1 MQIST
6 IFSEFYSKIH
16 KNYLINCRYEHFSLP
31 PDPLPTPYLTTYPT
45 YSSPP
50 RTPETVTARTPCL
63 TFAAVGGGEGEFTP
77 LLPRPP
83 MPPGPLDL
91 THTTSLPMYDYV
103 LYLGRK
109 SK

>member
-63 TFAAVGGGEGEFTP
+63 TFAAVGGGGGGIHPTP
-77 LLPRPP
+77 SAPTYAPRSS
-83 MPPGPLDL
+83 GP
-91 THTTSLPMYDYV
+91 HSHNKPAYV
-103 LYLGRK
+103 
-109 SK
+109 